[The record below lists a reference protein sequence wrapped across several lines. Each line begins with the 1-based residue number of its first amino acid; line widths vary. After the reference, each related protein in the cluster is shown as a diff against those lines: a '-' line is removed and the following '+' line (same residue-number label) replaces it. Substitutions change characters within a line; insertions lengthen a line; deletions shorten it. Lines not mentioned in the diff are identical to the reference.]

1 MENLPFLSRCFQ
13 YLRRRLLTWF
23 GLPVPSSYVRHS
35 NRTLVSFDG
44 VIGAGYLLIE
54 KIEEARG
61 TMLSNT
67 WSQKCNDTKLRHNFF
82 RELSRIL
89 LSISR
94 IPLPRIGSFI
104 IDSEGFLR
112 LSNRPL
118 SIEIED
124 LENEQIVTDMP
135 RHYTYSTVDSYVAD
149 MLRVHDSRLR
159 DQPNAV
165 NSLED
170 CAYQMSALAAMRT
183 TAPLFLRQDL
193 RRGPFV
199 FTLTDLHQSN
209 IFVDEDWHI
218 TCLVDLEWACSR
230 PLEMIEP
237 PYWLTNKGVDEIE
250 PSDYDPLRRELMS
263 ILAME
268 EMKRLGSIASPN
280 TDRTVPRLSEVME
293 EAWARGT
300 FWYTLALSSPT
311 GLFRIFYEHIQP
323 LLSEHCS
330 EEIGEIMPFYW
341 VRDVGRFVAR
351 KVADKKKYDYDLQR
365 AFEEN

>member
-1 MENLPFLSRCFQ
+1 M
-13 YLRRRLLTWF
+13 
-23 GLPVPSSYVRHS
+23 
-35 NRTLVSFDG
+35 
-44 VIGAGYLLIE
+44 
-54 KIEEARG
+54 
-61 TMLSNT
+61 
-67 WSQKCNDTKLRHNFF
+67 
-82 RELSRIL
+82 
-89 LSISR
+89 LSISP

-118 SIEIED
+118 SIDIED
-124 LENEQIVTDMP
+124 LENEQIITDMN

-149 MLRVHDSRLR
+149 ILRVHDSRLR

-230 PLEMIEP
+230 PLEMVEP
-237 PYWLTNKGVDEIE
+237 PYWLTNRGVDEID
-250 PSDYDPLRRELMS
+250 PKDYDPLRRELMS
-263 ILAME
+263 ILVTE
-268 EMKRLGSIASPN
+268 EMKLLSSVASPD
-280 TDRTVPRLSEVME
+280 TDRTMPRLSEVME

-311 GLFRIFYEHIQP
+311 GLFRIFYERIQP

-330 EEIGEIMPFYW
+330 EEIGEVMPFYW
-341 VRDVGRFVAR
+341 VRDVGKFVAR
-351 KVADKKKYDYDLQR
+351 KVADKKKYDYDFQR